1 MSESTT
7 QPGADQQAQQAA
19 CAEQLKAL
27 FPALF
32 TGAPKPV
39 KLRIQADIQER
50 APGQFSKQQLSA
62 FLRRHTGSTAYLNA
76 VIKSTH
82 RFDLDGQEAGEI
94 TAEHKQVARDELTRR
109 RAKHQERQAQEEV
122 AQRQRF
128 ELLRAFETTTLTR
141 ANFCALKGLA
151 EDQLDGLLTL
161 AREEAK
167 ARAARPRVPEA
178 GRPGFGDR
186 RGAPG
191 ADRRGG
197 RPGRPD
203 DRRPG
208 RGAGGKGAPQ
218 KARPQADRTPQGV
231 ASTEAAPAAAEAAVV
246 PAAVPAVVPGASEG

>member
-1 MSESTT
+1 M
-7 QPGADQQAQQAA
+7 
-19 CAEQLKAL
+19 
-27 FPALF
+27 
-32 TGAPKPV
+32 
-39 KLRIQADIQER
+39 
-50 APGQFSKQQLSA
+50 
-62 FLRRHTGSTAYLNA
+62 
-76 VIKSTH
+76 IKSTH

-151 EDQLDGLLTL
+151 EDRLDGLLTL

-167 ARAARPRVPEA
+167 ARAARPRAQEG
-178 GRPGFGDR
+178 GRPGSGDR

-208 RGAGGKGAPQ
+208 RGPGAKGAPH
-218 KARPQADRTPQGV
+218 KARPPADRAPQAA
-231 ASTEAAPAAAEAAVV
+231 ASADAVPAAAEPNVAS
-246 PAAVPAVVPGASEG
+246 AAVPGVSEG